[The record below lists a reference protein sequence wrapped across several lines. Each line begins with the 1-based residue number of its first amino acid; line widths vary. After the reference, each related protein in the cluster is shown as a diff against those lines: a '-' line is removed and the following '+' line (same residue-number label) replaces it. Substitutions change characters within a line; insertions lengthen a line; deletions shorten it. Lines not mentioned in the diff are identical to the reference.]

1 MQDIAIRASVRN
13 NFRCCHC
20 GAEFKPLRR
29 RPRFCSSTCRVAA
42 HRKPDCNANST
53 PHSHSEAPPALVCNK
68 TNATRIATALGDKDY
83 NAWAGKQIRLY
94 PDMEEFKGQ
103 VHEVV
108 RIRRAP
114 GPIAEDLNDKVAF

>member
-1 MQDIAIRASVRN
+1 MPNIDDFYPSKFLRASDLKGKEVD
-13 NFRCCHC
+13 
-20 GAEFKPLRR
+20 A
-29 RPRFCSSTCRVAA
+29 TIDRVASEEFEQDGGK
-42 HRKPDCNANST
+42 RTKPVVHFRNSGLK
-53 PHSHSEAPPALVCNK
+53 PLVCNK